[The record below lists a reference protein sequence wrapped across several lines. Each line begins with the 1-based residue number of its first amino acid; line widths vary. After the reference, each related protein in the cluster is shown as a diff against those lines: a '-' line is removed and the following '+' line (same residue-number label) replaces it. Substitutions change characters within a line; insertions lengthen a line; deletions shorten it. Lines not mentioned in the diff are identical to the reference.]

1 MQSVQE
7 VLRPTLTLSDPEQS
21 HFDRIIISREADSW
35 SPHDITTACL
45 LAKALSRLE
54 KINEQ
59 LDRDGEML
67 VNAKGTQIA
76 HPLLSASMNQ
86 ANSIQALTRTL
97 GLSASQRGLSGS
109 EQATRNKADKTAR
122 DAIKKAQEDSL
133 LA

>member
-1 MQSVQE
+1 
-7 VLRPTLTLSDPEQS
+7 
-21 HFDRIIISREADSW
+21 
-35 SPHDITTACL
+35 
-45 LAKALSRLE
+45 
-54 KINEQ
+54 
-59 LDRDGEML
+59 ML